1 MKSENCNIMPA
12 TTPALNS
19 NWLSADKVDDHPL
32 IVDSMS
38 LNAELMIRLVDYF
51 TTYFV
56 QKIDSTNTRSSN
68 GQEEKV
74 KLYEGS
80 IIAW

>member
-1 MKSENCNIMPA
+1 MKSEICDLMP
-12 TTPALNS
+12 TMTPAPDS

-32 IVDSMS
+32 IVDAMS

-56 QKIDSTNTRSSN
+56 ENIDSTNTRSSN
-68 GQEEKV
+68 G
-74 KLYEGS
+74 
-80 IIAW
+80 